1 MKADMVYHNSTMPEL
16 SDSLATIAQALG
28 FLLALHPQHKMN
40 QLKLVQLLWAADRL
54 HLRQYGGTIT
64 ESAYWA
70 TVNGPISTVA
80 LAVVE
85 QNGHILTANEITSL
99 QQSFTSDGTNI
110 SLCNR
115 VDNDCLSDTAMEMLT
130 KAYRLFGAKSVA
142 ELGQISRRYPEWSKF
157 KAPFASGERTPQ
169 PIDKLDFFKNPRH
182 SDKYF
187 AMDSN
192 ILSDAKMIYLED
204 CELLAAVNNLDG
216 A

>member
-1 MKADMVYHNSTMPEL
+1 MKADMVYHDDEAPVL
-16 SDSLATIAQALG
+16 SEGLTTIAQALG
-28 FLLALHPQHKMN
+28 VILSLRPHHKMD
-40 QLKLVQLLWAADRL
+40 QLQAVQLLWAADRL

-99 QQSFTSDGTNI
+99 QQSFTSDDTNI

-115 VDNDCLSDTAMEMLT
+115 VDNDCLSDTAMEVLT
-130 KAYRLFGAKSVA
+130 KAYRLFGTKSAA

-157 KAPFASGERTPQ
+157 KALFASGERTPQ

-204 CELLAAVNNLDG
+204 CELLAAVSNPDG